1 MYQYLA
7 GKLVE
12 KTATMIVV
20 DVNGVGYELPIPVS
34 TFGALPETGAAIRI
48 LTHYVVREDFQALY
62 GFYTEAERQLFR
74 MLLSISGIGPKS
86 ALTVLSGISIQEF
99 KRAIVDGDVVSLT
112 AIPGI
117 GRKTA
122 ERLVVELREKILVGD
137 RKPTG
142 SAVDALHG
150 QSDLVEDSLRALV
163 ELGYKKQAAQAAILK
178 AVKQLDKAK
187 LSVPELVRTS
197 LKFV

>member
-1 MYQYLA
+1 
-7 GKLVE
+7 
-12 KTATMIVV
+12 MIVV
-20 DVNGVGYELPIPVS
+20 DVNGVGYELSIPVS
-34 TFGALPETGAAIRI
+34 TFGPLPDAGQNIRI
-48 LTHYVVREDFQALY
+48 LTHYVVREDFQGLY
-62 GFYTEAERQLFR
+62 GFYSEEERHLFR

-99 KRAIVDGDVVSLT
+99 KRAVVDGDVVTLT
-112 AIPGI
+112 SIPGI

-137 RKPTG
+137 RKQAG

-163 ELGYKKQAAQAAILK
+163 ELGYKKQAAQAAIQK